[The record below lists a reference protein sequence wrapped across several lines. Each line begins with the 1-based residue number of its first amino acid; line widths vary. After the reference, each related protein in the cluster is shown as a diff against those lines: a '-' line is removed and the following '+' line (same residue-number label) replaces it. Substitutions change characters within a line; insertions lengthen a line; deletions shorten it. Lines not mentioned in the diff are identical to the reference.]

1 MAHVVSVVSMFMA
14 KPGCAHYEALKCV
27 LRYLNWTIWFDLM
40 YKWFTHNK
48 VAIDEFVDVDY
59 LDNIDTIKALSGYVF
74 TLFGIVVC

>member
-1 MAHVVSVVSMFMA
+1 
-14 KPGCAHYEALKCV
+14 
-27 LRYLNWTIWFDLM
+27 M